1 MKGAAET
8 VGHPKCTGSATNDEA
23 VSTVA
28 TTWMHPLT
36 PHRAIRRPGFA
47 LALMLAVA
55 CGDGDDPVSPS
66 RNSVVGH
73 YVATSLTTNTLGITT
88 NELATGSAVSL
99 TLREDGTATGDIYIA
114 SFEHREAFEG
124 TWKLERD
131 VVELDSPTDG
141 LLRDVD
147 LTVRG
152 NTLVGDRWQGVTR
165 IRLTLTKQ

>member
-1 MKGAAET
+1 MKGAA
-8 VGHPKCTGSATNDEA
+8 VVVRHSKCTGSATNDEA
-23 VSTVA
+23 VSTA
-28 TTWMHPLT
+28 AMTLMHALL
-36 PHRAIRRPGFA
+36 PHRAIHRSRIA

-55 CGDGDDPVSPS
+55 CGGGDDPVSPA
-66 RNSVVGH
+66 RASVAGH

-88 NELATGSAVSL
+88 NELATGSAVTL

-114 SFEHREAFEG
+114 SFEHREAFQG

-131 VVELDSPTDG
+131 VVELDSPSDG

-152 NTLVGDRWQGVTR
+152 NTLVGDRWLGVTR
-165 IRLTLTKQ
+165 IQLTLTKQ

>member
-1 MKGAAET
+1 MKGAT
-8 VGHPKCTGSATNDEA
+8 RMVGHPKCTGSATNDED
-23 VSTVA
+23 VSTA
-28 TTWMHPLT
+28 ITILMHHCPS
-36 PHRAIRRPGFA
+36 PRAIRRSCFG

-55 CGDGDDPVSPS
+55 CGDGDNPVGPERSA
-66 RNSVVGH
+66 VAGH

-114 SFEHREAFEG
+114 SFEHREAFQG

-152 NTLVGDRWQGVTR
+152 NTLVGDRWLGVTR
-165 IRLTLTKQ
+165 IQLTLTRR